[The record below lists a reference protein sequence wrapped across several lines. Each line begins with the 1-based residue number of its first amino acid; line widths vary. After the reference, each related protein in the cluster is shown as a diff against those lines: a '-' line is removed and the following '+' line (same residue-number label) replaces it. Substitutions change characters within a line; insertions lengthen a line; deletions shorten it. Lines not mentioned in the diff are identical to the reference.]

1 MKFCDRFQLHLIW
14 PVGWPGWRFRS
25 SSSPPAVTPP
35 DQAMLYLEAKE
46 DVSCLFH
53 IQERSWDRSTWQAWS
68 EVLVHVDT
76 ELPKLHLIDLDL
88 CMCICNLTKEYM
100 RKLNPSFHFLWLL
113 WQTIILG
120 GIKPQKFILSWFWGW
135 TSKCKV
141 SAGLSTLRMLW
152 DRICSLLLPA
162 SLDSWQSLNCGCI
175 TLISAFIFT
184 SPFPVS
190 LWRMLII
197 GFRIYLNN
205 P

>member
-14 PVGWPGWRFRS
+14 PVGWPGWRFPS

-76 ELPKLHLIDLDL
+76 ELPKLHLIDLDP

-100 RKLNPSFHFLWLL
+100 RKLNPSFHFC
-113 WQTIILG
+113 G
-120 GIKPQKFILSWFWGW
+120 CCDKLSYSVASNHRNLFSHGSEAGRPNARCRQGCPLSECSG
-135 TSKCKV
+135 TE
-141 SAGLSTLRMLW
+141 SAPCFFR
-152 DRICSLLLPA
+152 LLLTPGSPWIVAA
-162 SLDSWQSLNCGCI
+162 SLWSLPSSSHPLFLC
-175 TLISAFIFT
+175 
-184 SPFPVS
+184 VS
-190 LWRMLII
+190 MKDAHHWI
-197 GFRIYLNN
+197 
-205 P
+205 